1 MVILKKGQ
9 ISTEYL
15 IVIGF
20 VTFLII
26 GVLGVAFFYTGGVSD
41 RIKVD
46 QVENYAKKII
56 SSAESVFYSGQPSRV
71 TINAYLPSGV
81 ENLEIEDNSLR
92 ITYTTNSGTN
102 TVSYSSNVP
111 IQGSLS
117 SNSGVKKINVVASAN
132 TVQLSES

>member
-102 TVSYSSNVP
+102 TVSYTSNVP

-117 SNSGVKKINVVASAN
+117 SNSGVKKINVVALAN